1 MTTATPPPTQHQP
14 DDAHVLAE
22 RLRSAAAWL
31 ELAADALGSGN
42 TTMAA
47 GMAELGLFAAD
58 CAPDLIRGTAPAVAA

>member
-1 MTTATPPPTQHQP
+1 MSTQPPTLHQP

-47 GMAELGLFAAD
+47 GMAEVALHAAD
-58 CAPDLIRGTAPAVAA
+58 CAPDRIRRTTQAVSA